1 MSRLSATFIV
11 WLCFFIN
18 MGKSN
23 LSSTN
28 FISYKLKT
36 KSARLSH
43 ITWLAYLPELMIVC
57 KQLKESYM
65 C

>member
-23 LSSTN
+23 LTYTN
-28 FISYKLKT
+28 LISYKLKI
-36 KSARLSH
+36 KSARLSL
-43 ITWLAYLPELMIVC
+43 ITWLAYLPDLMIVC